1 MSRQRAL
8 DNLCGKIH
16 HNSHLTSIEIRGR
29 ASRTR
34 KFEMCDLFL
43 NDTLLLFFF
52 KDTFYWYAMRY
63 SFRVM
68 ISVF

>member
-8 DNLCGKIH
+8 DNLCGKIY

-43 NDTLLLFFF
+43 NDTLLLNEAE
-52 KDTFYWYAMRY
+52 KPQSTNKK
-63 SFRVM
+63 
-68 ISVF
+68 IIN

>member
-43 NDTLLLFFF
+43 NDTLLLN
-52 KDTFYWYAMRY
+52 KAEKPQSTNKK
-63 SFRVM
+63 
-68 ISVF
+68 IIN